1 MAESS
6 SSPSKL
12 SNEEISRYSRQMILP
27 ELGATGQTRLKG
39 SSALV
44 VGLGG
49 LGSPASMFLVA
60 AGIGGYLLISNDLLN
75 K

>member
-60 AGIGGYLLISNDLLN
+60 AGIGMGTYF

>member
-1 MAESS
+1 
-6 SSPSKL
+6 
-12 SNEEISRYSRQMILP
+12 MILP

-60 AGIGGYLLISNDLLN
+60 AGIGMGTYF